1 MIQSRLRSVCT
12 TLLLL
17 AAPLAFAGGG
27 RDRVAGDELPVP
39 VTPGPITVDG
49 DLGEWDPAQAKI
61 LGLDMSGGEDSALVR
76 PAFADYSARVAL
88 RHDEQ
93 ALYVAVWWRTPRP
106 LSGVG
111 DAAQV
116 PPGDGLV
123 LHLPVRGM
131 THLALWRQDATTN
144 RAVLASGSEP
154 FSAGRA
160 LPEITQAFRA
170 TGATSY
176 TQEVRIP
183 WSALGGRLADSAVH
197 RVGVE
202 LCFAGL
208 DPAAGYKAALRELD
222 ATGAYQGN
230 RWGGMMCWGYVDGLA
245 NLDMTQPSMNPELG
259 AEVALMPAGSK
270 APANPAVLYLG
281 HEQTRT
287 TRMIAVPAGAIAVD
301 GELSPGEWEAASATT
316 IASEPTL
323 MPGRYAVDVHWAYAP
338 AGLYVGLRWHTAGPH
353 LNISDPGRTGH
364 GYDGGDALQIRL
376 ATDRVTH
383 IDAWYHD
390 QSRTGTI
397 GLAYGARFNEGK
409 LANALTAG
417 AQMALKDTPGG
428 GYTQELF
435 LPWALITKDGK
446 PLAEGGK
453 LRAILD
459 VFFSGLEGNRL
470 PFILNARLE
479 SGGGL
484 ALPVATPRDGYYSAV
499 IEDPDTRRVVR
510 RLWNAVKAGK
520 GQSLPRWDGLTDD
533 GVVAPAKTYQVRG
546 LHHTGVAARYL
557 SSLNNPGS
565 PTWQTDD
572 GTGDWGGDHGNPNS
586 VAADADGVVLGWPAA
601 EDGYGV
607 IGCDADGKKKWGF
620 FGTPANQGYGDCGV
634 GLVAVDG
641 GKVYVASEVHV
652 SPPKD
657 ATYLAAFRTAVSC
670 LDRATG
676 RRAGFSLKEPF
687 TVIAN
692 LQSSTTRMGWWWDL
706 WPTRDFSLDTRS
718 ISEDYGFSGRVIGGN
733 LVGLAALKG
742 RLYVAFRT
750 DGCIKVYDGATMAE
764 QAVWKLDKPGGLCTA
779 PDGSLLAISGTQ
791 VVRLDPATGAATP
804 VVRSGLKAPV
814 ALAAARDGSIYVS
827 EWADVQCVRVFA
839 PDGSA
844 LRTIG
849 RPGGRPWVGAF
860 DPAGMLMPRGLALDA
875 QGRLWVAEDDNHPRR
890 VSVWDAASGR
900 LVREFNGGTLYGASC
915 GGQIAPWDASR
926 ALSAGMWYGIDLGQE
941 GYRPLA
947 TLDRRRSLDQPFAFD
962 FCSNAAPAKRF
973 MRAGE
978 RRFLTAGQ
986 HNLALGELQADGT
999 WKALCAIGR
1008 ASGKSEAQLRWHES
1022 PWPAF
1027 FQKHPKDNYIWI
1039 DRNRDGACQEDEFQ
1053 WRPMDQEIGSWQVY
1067 WSTGGF
1073 DAGFN
1078 AYLGANGNRVVRIP
1092 FGGWDDAGL
1101 PRFDI
1106 TQAAVV
1112 ARMPAGEFQAVAVD
1126 GASAQLFTVVEANSR
1141 RWKNKDPGLYSFRAD
1156 GSLWWRILG
1165 NEDVRPLGNL
1175 NGECVMGPVD
1185 AGGEV
1190 GGLISTTQWHGLHV
1204 PLITTDG
1211 IYVGRV
1217 LRDPAEG
1224 GEPGPDMFRGECIQY
1239 LNRLDDGRV
1248 VLAHGKNV
1256 HHFFAIDGLDTV
1268 KRFATTVTVSAEDAR
1283 QAQERLQEREAG
1295 AQAAAAVA
1303 IELRREAVVVDG
1315 RLDDWAGVAT
1325 APVGP
1330 AAGTP
1335 RAQVMLRSDGRTLY
1349 AAWKVTKNG
1358 GYLNAGEDLA
1368 RLFLSGDAVDL
1379 HLCTDA
1385 APVAGRAEPGASDC
1399 RIVLGR
1405 CGKEGVAMV
1414 YRVKARGPAKPLAFS
1429 SPNRQVVFEQ
1439 VERLAGAQV
1448 AVAEAE
1454 GGYVVE
1460 AALPVAALFEDPDA
1474 LWQGRRILGDVGVIV
1489 ADATGRR
1496 VARLYRFNQAA
1507 HIVNDVPSEAVLQPG
1522 QWGTLEVRPVARP

>member
-1 MIQSRLRSVCT
+1 MPCPRILI
-12 TLLLL
+12 L
-17 AAPLAFAGGG
+17 ALACAPLFAGGG

-39 VTPGPITVDG
+39 VAPGPVLIDG
-49 DLGEWDPAQAKI
+49 DLAEWDPAQAKL

-93 ALYVAVWWRTPRP
+93 ALYVAVWWRTPKP
-106 LSGVG
+106 LSGTS
-111 DAAQV
+111 DPAQT

-131 THLALWRQDATTN
+131 THLALWRQDANTT
-144 RAVLASGSEP
+144 RAVLATGSEP

-160 LPEITQAFRA
+160 VPEISQGFRA
-170 TGATSY
+170 TGATGY

-183 WSALGGRLADSAVH
+183 WSALGGRLAGSTVH

-208 DPAAGYKAALRELD
+208 DPTAGYKAALHELE
-222 ATGAYQGN
+222 ATGQYQGN

-245 NLDMTQPSMNPELG
+245 ALDMTQPTMNPEQG
-259 AEVALMPAGSK
+259 ATVELMPAGAK
-270 APANPAVLYLG
+270 APANPAVMHLG

-287 TRMIAVPAGAIAVD
+287 TRMIAVPAGTIAVD
-301 GELSPGEWEAASATT
+301 GVLSSGEWAAASATT

-323 MPGRYAVDVHWAYAP
+323 MPGRYAVDVHWAYAA

-353 LNISDPGRTGH
+353 INISDPKRTGH

-383 IDAWYHD
+383 VDAWYHD
-390 QSRTGTI
+390 QSRTGNI
-397 GLAYGARFNEGK
+397 GMAYGVRFNEGK
-409 LANALTAG
+409 LANALTQG
-417 AQMALKDTPGG
+417 AQMAITDTPGG

-435 LPWALITKDGK
+435 LPWTLITQKGE
-446 PLAEGGK
+446 A
-453 LRAILD
+453 LRTGASFKAILD

-470 PFILNARLE
+470 PFILNARVATD
-479 SGGGL
+479 GGM
-484 ALPVATPRDGYYSAV
+484 AVPVATPRDGFYSAV
-499 IEDPDTRRVVR
+499 IEDPDTRQVVR
-510 RLWNAVKAGK
+510 RLWNTVKAAK
-520 GQSLPRWDGLTDD
+520 GQALPRWDGLTDD
-533 GVVAPAKTYQVRG
+533 GAVAPAKTYQVRG

-572 GTGDWGGDHGNPNS
+572 GTGDWGGDHGNPNT

-607 IGCDADGKKKWGF
+607 IGCDSDGRKQWGF

-641 GKVYVASEVHV
+641 DKVIVASEVHV
-652 SPPKD
+652 SPPKG
-657 ATYLAAFRTAVSC
+657 AKYLAGFRTAVSC
-670 LDRATG
+670 LDRTTG

-692 LQSSTTRMGWWWDL
+692 LESSNTRMGWWWDL
-706 WPTRDFSLDTRS
+706 WPTKDFSLDTRS

-733 LVGLAALKG
+733 LVGLAAAKG
-742 RLYVAFRT
+742 RIYVAFRPE
-750 DGCIKVYDGATMAE
+750 GCIKVYDSTTMAE
-764 QAVWKLDKPGGLCTA
+764 VAVWKLDKPGGLCATA
-779 PDGSLLAISGTQ
+779 DGGLLAISGLQ
-791 VVRLDPATGAATP
+791 VMRLDPATGAATP

-814 ALAAARDGSIYVS
+814 AVTAARDGSIFVS

-839 PDGSA
+839 KDGSP
-844 LRTIG
+844 LRSIG
-849 RPGGRPWVGAF
+849 KPGGRPWVGAY

-875 QGRLWVAEDDNHPRR
+875 KGRLWVAEDDNHPRR
-890 VSVWDAASGR
+890 VSVWDAGSGA
-900 LVREFNGGTLYGASC
+900 LVREFAGGTLYGASC
-915 GGQIAPWDASR
+915 GGQIAPWEPSR
-926 ALSAGMWYGIDLGQE
+926 AISAGMWYDIQLGTE
-941 GYRPLA
+941 GYRPLS

-962 FCSNAAPAKRF
+962 YQSNAAPAKRF
-973 MRAGE
+973 LRVGD

-986 HNLALGELQADGT
+986 HHLALGELQADGT

-1008 ASGKSEAQLRWHES
+1008 ANGKSDESQLRWHES

-1027 FQKHPKDNYIWI
+1027 LQKHAKDNYIWI
-1039 DRNRDGACQEDEFQ
+1039 DRNRDGACQEEEFQ
-1053 WRPMDQEIGSWQVY
+1053 WREADKEIGSWQVY
-1067 WSTGGF
+1067 WTTGGF
-1073 DAGFN
+1073 DDGFN
-1078 AYLGANGNRVVRIP
+1078 AYLGSSSRQVVKIP
-1092 FGGWDDAGL
+1092 FGGWDADGL

-1106 TQAAVV
+1106 GTAMVV
-1112 ARMPAGEFQAVAVD
+1112 AKLPAGEFQAVAVD
-1126 GASAQLFTVVEANSR
+1126 GPTAQTFTVIEANSR
-1141 RWKNKDPGLYSFRAD
+1141 RWKNTDPGLYSFRAD
-1156 GSLWWRILG
+1156 GSLWWRILV

-1190 GGLISTTQWHGLHV
+1190 GRIISTTQWHGLHV

-1211 IYVGRV
+1211 IYIGRV
-1217 LRDPAEG
+1217 LRDAAEG

-1248 VLAHGKNV
+1248 ILAHGKNV

-1268 KRFATTVTVSAEDAR
+1268 KRFTAAVTVTVEDAR
-1283 QAQERLQEREAG
+1283 KAEERLRERNAS
-1295 AQAAAAVA
+1295 AKQAAAVA
-1303 IELRREAVVVDG
+1303 IELRREAVTVDG
-1315 RLDDWAGVAT
+1315 RLDEWAGIAAT
-1325 APVGP
+1325 PVGP
-1330 AAGTP
+1330 AEGAP

-1349 AAWKVTKNG
+1349 AAWTVTKTG
-1358 GYLNAGEDLA
+1358 GYRNAGEDPA

-1385 APVAGRAEPGASDC
+1385 APVAGRTEPGASDC

-1405 CGKEGVAMV
+1405 CGTDGVAVV

-1429 SPNRQVVFEQ
+1429 SPNRQVAFEQ
-1439 VERLAGAQV
+1439 VERLAGARV
-1448 AVAEAE
+1448 AVADVD

-1460 AALPVAALFEDPDA
+1460 AALPVQALFDDPEA

-1496 VARLYRFNQAA
+1496 VVRMYRFNQAA
-1507 HIVNDVPSEAVLQPG
+1507 HIVNDVPSEAVLLPG
-1522 QWGTLEVRPVARP
+1522 QWGALEVRPAAKP